1 MSRGVTVKI
10 FLADGK
16 PEGLKIVEK
25 SNWSGI
31 GYMSSRAQ
39 LPEALKRSHFAGPGI
54 YVLIGQSEHGSQDS
68 IYIGEADVVATRLR
82 QHQKAEEDWTHFVL
96 FASKDANLNKAHV
109 RYLESRLVEIAR
121 QAKRAQLRNTTQ
133 PAQAQ
138 ISESDQADMESFLE
152 DMLLIYPLLG
162 LTAFEVVESRV
173 AVKSSE
179 RLYLKGLDA
188 EAQGRA
194 TTEGFIVLEGSR
206 GRIDDVPSQ
215 HEYVKSLKQDLLQSG
230 VLVERAGNI
239 VVTQD
244 YRFESPSTAA
254 AVLLGRTANG
264 RIEWKDSN
272 GRTLRQIQ
280 SAAIESLANSETTQV
295 FGEGELGSG

>member
-31 GYMSSRAQ
+31 GYMCSRSQ
-39 LPEALKRSHFAGPGI
+39 LPDALKRSHFAGPGI
-54 YVLIGQSEHGSQDS
+54 YILIGQSEHGSQSS
-68 IYIGEADVVATRLR
+68 IYIGEADVVATRLK
-82 QHQKAEEDWTHFVL
+82 QHQGTDEDWTQFIL

-109 RYLESRLVEIAR
+109 RYLESRLVGIAR

-133 PAQAQ
+133 PAQTQ

-162 LTAFEVVESRV
+162 LTAFEVVETKDV
-173 AVKSSE
+173 VGASE
-179 RLYLKGLDA
+179 RLYLKGLKA
-188 EAQGRA
+188 EAQGRE
-194 TTEGFIVLEGSR
+194 TTEGFVVLKGSR

-215 HEYVKSLKQDLLQSG
+215 HEFAKTLKQDLLQSG
-230 VLVERAGNI
+230 VLIEQDGNL

-280 SAAIESLANSETTQV
+280 SAAIES
-295 FGEGELGSG
+295 